1 MRVTVFGAAGG
12 EVTGSAYL
20 VETAHA
26 AILVACGMFQGKNGL
41 GERNRSLPRSIPASS
56 LAAVLLTHGH
66 LDHTGRLPLLAREGF
81 RGPIY
86 ATPATGEITGLIL
99 RDSAHLQEH
108 DAERLSRRR
117 ARVGDPPIAPLYT
130 LRDAERI
137 IENLAPVPY
146 REPLGV
152 APGIRARFIEAGHI
166 LGSSSIQLLA
176 DEDGREKRIVFSGD
190 LGPRGAPIM
199 RDFESFHDA
208 DLVVMESTYGDRN
221 HRPFE
226 ETVEQLIA
234 IMEEA
239 VAGKGKILVPT
250 FAVGRAQ
257 TLLAVLAWIFRSG
270 RVEPFP
276 VFLDSPMAVEATR
289 IYRRHPELFDEELKG
304 LLREQ
309 LSRDDLATL
318 RATVRTEESM
328 AINDRPGPC
337 LVLAGSGM
345 CTGGRILH
353 HLRHNLWKPET
364 HVLIVGYQGR
374 GTLGRLLVEGSK
386 RVTIFGEPIAV
397 KARIHTLGGF
407 SSHAGQ
413 EDLLAWFDALAPA
426 RPRLVLTHGEDHARE
441 ALAARI
447 RERHG
452 IEALLVEEGAT
463 V

>member
-1 MRVTVFGAAGG
+1 M
-12 EVTGSAYL
+12 
-20 VETAHA
+20 
-26 AILVACGMFQGKNGL
+26 
-41 GERNRSLPRSIPASS
+41 
-56 LAAVLLTHGH
+56 
-66 LDHTGRLPLLAREGF
+66 
-81 RGPIY
+81 
-86 ATPATGEITGLIL
+86 
-99 RDSAHLQEH
+99 
-108 DAERLSRRR
+108 
-117 ARVGDPPIAPLYT
+117 
-130 LRDAERI
+130 
-137 IENLAPVPY
+137 PY

-426 RPRLVLTHGEDHARE
+426 GPRLVLTHGEDHARE
-441 ALAARI
+441 GAGGAHPEGTGSR
-447 RERHG
+447 
-452 IEALLVEEGAT
+452 LLVEEGAT

>member
-1 MRVTVFGAAGG
+1 
-12 EVTGSAYL
+12 
-20 VETAHA
+20 
-26 AILVACGMFQGKNGL
+26 
-41 GERNRSLPRSIPASS
+41 
-56 LAAVLLTHGH
+56 
-66 LDHTGRLPLLAREGF
+66 
-81 RGPIY
+81 
-86 ATPATGEITGLIL
+86 
-99 RDSAHLQEH
+99 
-108 DAERLSRRR
+108 
-117 ARVGDPPIAPLYT
+117 
-130 LRDAERI
+130 
-137 IENLAPVPY
+137 
-146 REPLGV
+146 PLGV

>member
-20 VETAHA
+20 VETARA
-26 AILVACGMFQGKNGL
+26 AVLVECGMFQGKNGL
-41 GERNRSLPRSIPASS
+41 GERNRSLPRSLHGAS

-66 LDHTGRLPLLAREGF
+66 LDHTGRLPLLAKEGY
-81 RGPIY
+81 RGPVY

-117 ARVGDPPIAPLYT
+117 ARAGDPPVAPLYT

-137 IENLAPVPY
+137 LGDFAPAPY
-146 REPLGV
+146 REPIEV
-152 APGIRARFIEAGHI
+152 APGLRARFIEAGHI

-176 DEDGREKRIVFSGD
+176 DEDGRETRVVFSGD
-190 LGPRGAPIM
+190 LGPRGAPIL

-221 HRPFE
+221 HRPFG
-226 ETVEQLIA
+226 ETVEQFIA
-234 IMEEA
+234 IMEKAIE
-239 VAGKGKILVPT
+239 GKGKILVPT

-257 TLLAVLAWIFRSG
+257 TLLALLAWIFRSG

-276 VFLDSPMAVEATR
+276 VFLDSPMAVEATE
-289 IYRRHPELFDEELKG
+289 IYRRHPELFDEELRG
-304 LLREQ
+304 YIREKV
-309 LSRDDLATL
+309 LRDDLKTL

-353 HLRHNLWKPET
+353 HLKHNLWKPET
-364 HVLIVGYQGR
+364 HVVIVGYQGR
-374 GTLGRLLVEGSK
+374 GTLGRLLVEGSRK
-386 RVTIFGEPIAV
+386 VTIFGEPIAV
-397 KARIHTLGGF
+397 NARIHTLGGF

-413 EDLLAWFDALAPA
+413 RDLLAWFDALAPA

-447 RERHG
+447 RERFG

>member
-1 MRVTVFGAAGG
+1 M
-12 EVTGSAYL
+12 
-20 VETAHA
+20 
-26 AILVACGMFQGKNGL
+26 
-41 GERNRSLPRSIPASS
+41 
-56 LAAVLLTHGH
+56 
-66 LDHTGRLPLLAREGF
+66 
-81 RGPIY
+81 
-86 ATPATGEITGLIL
+86 
-99 RDSAHLQEH
+99 
-108 DAERLSRRR
+108 
-117 ARVGDPPIAPLYT
+117 
-130 LRDAERI
+130 
-137 IENLAPVPY
+137 
-146 REPLGV
+146 
-152 APGIRARFIEAGHI
+152 
-166 LGSSSIQLLA
+166 
-176 DEDGREKRIVFSGD
+176 
-190 LGPRGAPIM
+190 
-199 RDFESFHDA
+199 
-208 DLVVMESTYGDRN
+208 
-221 HRPFE
+221 
-226 ETVEQLIA
+226 
-234 IMEEA
+234 
-239 VAGKGKILVPT
+239 
-250 FAVGRAQ
+250 
-257 TLLAVLAWIFRSG
+257 
-270 RVEPFP
+270 
-276 VFLDSPMAVEATR
+276 
-289 IYRRHPELFDEELKG
+289 
-304 LLREQ
+304 LREQ